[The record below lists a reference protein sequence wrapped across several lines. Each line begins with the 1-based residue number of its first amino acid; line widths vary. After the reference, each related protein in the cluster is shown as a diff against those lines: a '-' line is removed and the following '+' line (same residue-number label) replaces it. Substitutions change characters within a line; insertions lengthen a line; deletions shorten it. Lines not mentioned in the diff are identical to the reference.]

1 LTEQDS
7 ASGDAG
13 GTEIAGMN
21 RWQSRRCKVFVAC
34 SALLMLVAATP
45 PAAKALGA
53 IAEPHLTL
61 FGAERA
67 EAQTSAPRSTLD
79 HRMHQ
84 LYTRADRA
92 LGRMAAQV
100 GTVGMLWLGFV
111 FSVFTFFV
119 VAALASVVD
128 LRMFSLRSR
137 GPGELSRYLGHGIR
151 MFFMI
156 LRDRRTPYV
165 ARSVLAI
172 ALIYWVLPFDLIPD
186 QSVLPGFLDDVV
198 IAVSAAKGFMYLCP
212 DALVARHAV
221 AIQSRA
227 EATQRG

>member
-1 LTEQDS
+1 
-7 ASGDAG
+7 
-13 GTEIAGMN
+13 MN
-21 RWQSRRCKVFVAC
+21 RWQSRRWKV
-34 SALLMLVAATP
+34 LLAGSTFLLLLAAATP
-45 PAAKALGA
+45 AATALGA
-53 IAEPHLTL
+53 IAEPRMAL

-79 HRMHQ
+79 RRMHQ
-84 LYTRADRA
+84 LYTRGDRA

-111 FSVFTFFV
+111 LSVFTFFV
-119 VAALASVVD
+119 VAAVASVVD

-156 LRDRRTPYV
+156 VRDRRTPYV
-165 ARSVLAI
+165 ARSVLGI
-172 ALIYWVLPFDLIPD
+172 ALIYWVLPFDLFPD
-186 QSVLPGFLDDVV
+186 ESLLPGFLDDVV
-198 IAVSAAKGFMYLCP
+198 IAVFAAKGFMYLCP